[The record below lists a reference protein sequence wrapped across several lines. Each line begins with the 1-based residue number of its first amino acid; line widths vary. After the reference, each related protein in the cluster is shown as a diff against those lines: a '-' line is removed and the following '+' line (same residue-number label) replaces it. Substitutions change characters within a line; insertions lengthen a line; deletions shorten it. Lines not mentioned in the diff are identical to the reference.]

1 MNFDTLRHSKYFDLI
16 YRIGVIIKGLD
27 GLAELIAGIA
37 LVISPAIVHMV
48 LSSVVGQANEHHG
61 RTFHFIAE
69 YVARLDND
77 LAKSGLLF
85 LTIFLIGHGVVKLV
99 LVYCL
104 LRRYVHAY
112 PYAIAVLILFL
123 VYQIYVLI
131 QDPLSIGMW
140 FFTLLDI
147 VIIWLVWGEY
157 KDLQEKMVK

>member
-1 MNFDTLRHSKYFDLI
+1 MNFEALRHSKYFDLI
-16 YRIGVIIKGLD
+16 YRIGVIIKGID
-27 GLAELIAGIA
+27 GLVELVAGIA
-37 LVISPAIVHMV
+37 LIISPTIVHTV
-48 LSSVVGQANEHHG
+48 LTSIIGEAHEHHG

-77 LAKSGLLF
+77 LARSGLLF

-112 PYAIAVLILFL
+112 PYAIAVLVLFL
-123 VYQIYVLI
+123 VYQIYVLV

-140 FFTLLDI
+140 LFTILDI
-147 VIIWLVWGEY
+147 AIIWLVWGEY